1 MQSEHFPKKQC
12 ARGRARSQSRR
23 SLDAGEFA
31 PLAIAS
37 VRLKL
42 NSIQFLGTGVIAA
55 RIGTRERL
63 IRAAQEELIQGHGLL
78 EMQAV
83 AKRARVSVGLAYHH
97 FGSKAG
103 LIAAVVEAFYDRLE
117 EAAFNPANLTQDWAG
132 REKERIAAYISFH
145 YDHPFAPLVVGPLSR
160 AAEVLD
166 VEQAF
171 TRRQL
176 AAGAHNLRA
185 GQREGVIP
193 ADLDPRLAIALMI
206 GGIHQALIGALTKS
220 PRPDRDELTE
230 KIWVFV
236 AAALRLP
243 PGRRALECAR
253 QRREPNPCRGGPPWP
268 IRTSST
274 RRRPATARPICSTPA
289 AAAISGPAMRS
300 CPRRRC

>member
-1 MQSEHFPKKQC
+1 M
-12 ARGRARSQSRR
+12 A
-23 SLDAGEFA
+23 
-31 PLAIAS
+31 LA
-37 VRLKL
+37 
-42 NSIQFLGTGVIAA
+42 Q
-55 RIGTRERL
+55 IGTRERL

-83 AKRARVSVGLAYHH
+83 AKRTRVSVGLAYHH

-103 LIAAVVEAFYDRLE
+103 LIASVVEAFYDRLE
-117 EAAFNPANLTQDWAG
+117 EAAFNPANLVSQDWAG

-171 TRRQL
+171 TNRQL

-185 GQREGVIP
+185 GQRDGVIP

-206 GGIHQALIGALTKS
+206 GGIHQALIGALTKTN
-220 PRPDRDELTE
+220 RPDRVELTE

-243 PGRRALECAR
+243 PGSASA
-253 QRREPNPCRGGPPWP
+253 P
-268 IRTSST
+268 
-274 RRRPATARPICSTPA
+274 TARDRVA
-289 AAAISGPAMRS
+289 
-300 CPRRRC
+300 